1 MRTAHRAVGVVML
14 VGALVAT
21 ACSSGSNTSKQA
33 GPATTTS
40 PPRQELTVG
49 TIDDQFVVSGA
60 RANLASGYN
69 VLETLTL
76 LSPQYEVKPLLAER
90 WEFRA
95 PNTWRFFLRH
105 GVTFHDGQP
114 FNAQAVKTGL
124 FDRVAKTPGGGTI
137 KAGPDSA
144 VVVDDFTVDFTPT
157 APNLRI
163 PEQIVHP
170 TNGVAAPGTTLES
183 KPVGTG
189 PFRFVEYQPK
199 DHLTVERF
207 DGYWGP
213 KPKLDRITFR
223 FIPDN
228 NTRRLALESG
238 QVDYILNVPTGD
250 VKSLKDKGFTVAT
263 SAVGAYDALYLN
275 IHGKPPY
282 DLLSDQVVRQ
292 AIAYSIDRK
301 AIATGVL
308 DGQATADPTM
318 VPPASLGQY
327 ASTVKGYAFD
337 PAKAKSTLDAAGWK
351 PGSDGIRSKEGRR
364 LHLQLVSGLPTAEA
378 LRPIP
383 AFLQS
388 ELKDVGI
395 DLEIVER
402 PDTPSYQSLITSG
415 QGDIFIEQGNQNDG
429 NPSFLPVLL
438 FCNCG
443 SGASADYVG
452 LFGPGPAFDNLITP
466 ALSEVDLDKVRKET
480 ADAMHLLIDEQA
492 VVVPLAGIPRV
503 SAMKKQV
510 QGFVAHPSS
519 INTRWDSIS
528 IG

>member
-1 MRTAHRAVGVVML
+1 MRTFYRLGPL
-14 VGALVAT
+14 VLAGSLLASACDGGGASKET
-21 ACSSGSNTSKQA
+21 QTPGSSA
-33 GPATTTS
+33 L
-40 PPRQELTVG
+40 PRQELTVG
-49 TIDDQFVVSGA
+49 TADDQFVVEGS
-60 RANLASGYN
+60 RANLGAGYN
-69 VLETLTL
+69 ILETLTV
-76 LSPQYEVKPLLAER
+76 LSPQYEIKPLLAER
-90 WEFRA
+90 WELR
-95 PNTWRFFLRH
+95 PPTTWRFFLRR

-124 FDRVAKTPGGGTI
+124 FDRIAKTPQGGTI
-137 KAGPDSA
+137 KAGVDST

-157 APNLRI
+157 STNLRV

-189 PFRFVEYQPK
+189 PFRFVEYQRK
-199 DHLTVERF
+199 NHLTVERY
-207 DGYWGP
+207 DGYWGT
-213 KPKLDRITFR
+213 KPKLDRLTAR

-238 QVDYILNVPTGD
+238 QVDLMLNVPTPD
-250 VKSLKDKGFTVAT
+250 VKSLKDKGFTVET

-275 IHGKPPY
+275 IHGKAPY
-282 DLLSDQVVRQ
+282 EILSDASVRR
-292 AIAYSIDRK
+292 AIAHAIDRK
-301 AIATGVL
+301 AIAGGVL
-308 DGQATADPTM
+308 DNQATPDPTM
-318 VPPASLGQY
+318 VPPDALGSF
-327 ASTVKGYAFD
+327 ASTIKGLPFD
-337 PAKAKSTLDAAGWK
+337 PAKARSVLDAAGWRA
-351 PGSDGIRSKEGRR
+351 GTDGIRAKDGRR

-383 AFLQS
+383 EFLQS
-388 ELKDVGI
+388 KLKDVGI
-395 DLEIVER
+395 ELEIVER
-402 PDTPSYQSLITSG
+402 PDTASYQSLITSG

-466 ALSEVDLDKVRKET
+466 TLSEADLDKVRRQT
-480 ADAMHLLIDEQA
+480 ADAMRYIIDDQA

-503 SAMKKQV
+503 SAMKKSV

-519 INTRWDSIS
+519 VNTRWDGIS
-528 IG
+528 IR

>member
-1 MRTAHRAVGVVML
+1 ML

-21 ACSSGSNTSKQA
+21 ACSSGTDNAQA
-33 GPATTTS
+33 PDTRAPA
-40 PPRQELTVG
+40 RQELTVG
-49 TIDDQFVVSGA
+49 TTDDQFVVSGA
-60 RANLASGYN
+60 RANLAAGYN

-76 LSPQYEVKPLLAER
+76 LSADYTVKPLLAER

-95 PNTWRFFLRH
+95 PNTWRFFLRR

-114 FNAQAVKTGL
+114 FNAAAVKTGL
-124 FDRVAKTPGGGTI
+124 FDRLAKTPGGSTI

-144 VVVDDFTVDFTPT
+144 VVVDDYTIDFTPLST
-157 APNLRI
+157 NLRV
-163 PEQIVHP
+163 PEQLVHP
-170 TNGVAAPGTTLES
+170 TNGAAAPGTTLEA

-189 PFRFVEYQPK
+189 PFRFVEYAPK
-199 DHLTVERF
+199 DHLTVERN
-207 DGYWGP
+207 DAYWGP

-223 FIPDN
+223 FLPDN
-228 NTRRLALESG
+228 NTRRQALDAG
-238 QVDYILNVPTGD
+238 QVDLILNVPTAD
-250 VKSLKDKGFTVAT
+250 VKPLKDKGFTVAT

-282 DLLSDQVVRQ
+282 DLLADRSLRQ

-308 DGQATADPTM
+308 DGQATADPTV
-318 VPPASLGQY
+318 VPPGSLGNY
-327 ASTVKGYAFD
+327 ASTVKGYAYD
-337 PAKAKSTLDAAGWK
+337 PAKARSTLEAAGWRVG
-351 PGSDGIRSKEGRR
+351 PDGIRTKDGRR

-383 AFLQS
+383 AYLQS
-388 ELKDVGI
+388 ELKGVGI

-402 PDTPSYQSLITSG
+402 PDTASYQSLVTAG
-415 QGDIFIEQGNQNDG
+415 QVDIAIEQGNQNDA

-438 FCNCG
+438 FCQCG

-452 LFGPGPAFDNLITP
+452 LFGPGPEFDNLIMPT
-466 ALSEVDLDKVRKET
+466 LSEVDIDKVRKQS
-480 ADAMHLLIDEQA
+480 ADAMRNIIDDQA
-492 VVVPLAGIPRV
+492 VVVPLAGIPRLYG
-503 SAMKKQV
+503 MKKSV
-510 QGFVAHPSS
+510 QGFVAHPSA
-519 INTRWDSIS
+519 INTRWDGIS